1 MDENNAEEEQ
11 LAGLRKQL
19 LERQKALEAEAQ
31 LNRVVKT
38 LLDDAAR
45 ERLSNVKLVNSEL
58 YMKAVQAIIYLYNS
72 GKIQEKISEAQLLQL
87 LQTLRN
93 KREITIR
100 RK

>member
-1 MDENNAEEEQ
+1 MDENNSEEEQ
-11 LAGLRKQL
+11 LAGMRKQL

-45 ERLSNVKLVNSEL
+45 ERLNNVKLVNSEL

>member
-1 MDENNAEEEQ
+1 MDENNSEEEQ

-38 LLDDAAR
+38 LLDDSAR
-45 ERLSNVKLVNSEL
+45 ERLNNVKLVNSEL

-72 GKIQEKISEAQLLQL
+72 GKIREKISEAQLLQL

>member
-1 MDENNAEEEQ
+1 MDENNSGEEQ
-11 LAGLRKQL
+11 LAGMRKQL

-45 ERLSNVKLVNSEL
+45 ERLNNVKLVNSEL

-72 GKIQEKISEAQLLQL
+72 GKIREKISEAQLLQL

>member
-1 MDENNAEEEQ
+1 MDENNSEEEQ
-11 LAGLRKQL
+11 LAAMRKQL

-45 ERLSNVKLVNSEL
+45 ERLNNVKLVNSEL

>member
-1 MDENNAEEEQ
+1 MDENNSEEEQ
-11 LAGLRKQL
+11 LAGMRKQL

-38 LLDDAAR
+38 LLDDSAR
-45 ERLSNVKLVNSEL
+45 ERLNNVKLVNSEL

-72 GKIQEKISEAQLLQL
+72 GKIRGKISEAQLLQL

>member
-1 MDENNAEEEQ
+1 MDENNSEEEQ

-38 LLDDAAR
+38 LLDDSAR
-45 ERLSNVKLVNSEL
+45 ERLNNVKLVNSEL
-58 YMKAVQAIIYLYNS
+58 YMKAVQAMVYLYNS
-72 GKIQEKISEAQLLQL
+72 GKIREKIGETQLLQL

-100 RK
+100 RT

>member
-1 MDENNAEEEQ
+1 MDENNSEEEQ

-45 ERLSNVKLVNSEL
+45 ERLNNVKLVNSEL
-58 YMKAVQAIIYLYNS
+58 YMKAVQAMVYLYNN
-72 GKIQEKISEAQLLQL
+72 GKIRKKISETQLLQL

>member
-1 MDENNAEEEQ
+1 MDENNSEEEQ

-38 LLDDAAR
+38 LLDDSAR
-45 ERLSNVKLVNSEL
+45 ERLNNVKLVNSEL